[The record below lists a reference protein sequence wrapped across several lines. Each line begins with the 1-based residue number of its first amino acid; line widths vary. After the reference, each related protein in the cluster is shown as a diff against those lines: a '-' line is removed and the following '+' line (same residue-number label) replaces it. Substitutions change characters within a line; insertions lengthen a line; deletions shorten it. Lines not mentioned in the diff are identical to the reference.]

1 MRILNGQIKFKDN
14 TISCRNV
21 SFAKIMWEYICWTL
35 AGKPDNHSVD
45 TTRWYIGDVA
55 QLGEHYTCTVGV
67 AGSNPV
73 ISTIIP

>member
-45 TTRWYIGDVA
+45 TTR
-55 QLGEHYTCTVGV
+55 
-67 AGSNPV
+67 
-73 ISTIIP
+73 